1 MRDELYDRDYQGG
14 RAELH
19 DGLDRLLARLADGLR
34 VTFAAIHRIE
44 WSAPWKPQT
53 EKDRTGIA

>member
-1 MRDELYDRDYQGG
+1 MRDELYDREYQGG

-19 DGLDRLLARLADGLR
+19 DGLDRLLARIADGLR
-34 VTFAAIHRIE
+34 VTLAAIHRTK

-53 EKDRTGIA
+53 GKDRTGVA

>member
-19 DGLDRLLARLADGLR
+19 DGLDRLLARIADGLR
-34 VTFAAIHRIE
+34 VTFAAIHRTE
-44 WSAPWKPQT
+44 WSAPWKAQG
-53 EKDRTGIA
+53 KDRTGVA

>member
-19 DGLDRLLARLADGLR
+19 DGLDRLLAHIADGLR
-34 VTFAAIHRIE
+34 VTLAAIHRTE

-53 EKDRTGIA
+53 GKDRTGVA